1 MSLFFD
7 PVPPA
12 LKPPTKLRERGETEM
27 RRAIALSARL
37 TDAQMSQLI
46 TWLEQHKVADVI
58 RLAAAPP
65 PIGFGILIHDTS
77 LRRLKRKFRAGE
89 ITDRVQ
95 EMIDITSDIDAVTD
109 SQDFETAQR
118 GLPRGWRAHR
128 IQADA
133 GIRTRRPH
141 ILWKRRRDLGPD
153 RR

>member
-1 MSLFFD
+1 
-7 PVPPA
+7 
-12 LKPPTKLRERGETEM
+12 
-27 RRAIALSARL
+27 

-118 GLPRGWRAHR
+118 GILAMLHQKAFELAKLPAANKELEGVMSTIVKLTSLEHKRQQLALQREKLLR
-128 IQADA
+128 STADEEY
-133 GIRTRRPH
+133 
-141 ILWKRRRDLGPD
+141 
-153 RR
+153 